1 MPTFIHRVFPLLVL
15 LLFSACSATGKEPVL
30 TDDSPSRA
38 VPVRVLVTDIRNDT
52 GEIMLSV
59 FTESQ
64 GFPCGSQYAS
74 YLTKKAARQGR
85 MEFELQLESGRQY
98 ALAILHD
105 ENANQQLEL
114 EMMLIPKEG
123 FAVSNNSTG
132 LASQSFNRAIFSLD
146 GPRTV
151 EMKMQY
157 YQIGRAHV

>member
-1 MPTFIHRVFPLLVL
+1 MIIC
-15 LLFSACSATGKEPVL
+15 ACSGTKSDPEPP
-30 TDDSPSRA
+30 TQQSKKKS
-38 VPVRVLVTDIRNDT
+38 VPVHVIVQDIRNDT

-64 GFPCGSQYAS
+64 GFPCESAYAA
-74 YLTKKAARQGR
+74 YLTKKPASQGQ

-105 ENANQQLEL
+105 ENANQQLDL

-132 LASQSFNRAIFSLD
+132 LASQSFKRAIFSLD
-146 GPRTV
+146 GPRNV

-157 YQIGRAHV
+157 YR